1 MNHKTAI
8 VTGTSSGFGLS
19 TSIELARKGFTVIA
33 AMRNSHK
40 SNGLLEEARKHG
52 VQSRIIVF
60 ELDVA
65 DENSILA
72 FQTRVLDEFG
82 KVDVLINNAGYAGA
96 GFVEEISMD
105 EYRRQ
110 FETNV
115 FGVIAVTKAFLPVM
129 RKNRH
134 GCIINVSSI
143 SGKVA
148 FPGLSPYIASKY
160 ALEGWSESLR
170 LEMQPFGVK
179 VILIEPG
186 SYKTNIWSSGKQVA
200 VKSLESDSPYQE
212 YMESIE
218 RYIANGENSFGD
230 PLDVAKKIA
239 QITAMDTPDIRYPIG
254 RGVKATILVKNLLPW
269 RIWEKIIISK
279 LFKK

>member
-1 MNHKTAI
+1 
-8 VTGTSSGFGLS
+8 
-19 TSIELARKGFTVIA
+19 
-33 AMRNSHK
+33 
-40 SNGLLEEARKHG
+40 
-52 VQSRIIVF
+52 
-60 ELDVA
+60 
-65 DENSILA
+65 
-72 FQTRVLDEFG
+72 
-82 KVDVLINNAGYAGA
+82 
-96 GFVEEISMD
+96 
-105 EYRRQ
+105 
-110 FETNV
+110 
-115 FGVIAVTKAFLPVM
+115 
-129 RKNRH
+129 
-134 GCIINVSSI
+134 
-143 SGKVA
+143 
-148 FPGLSPYIASKY
+148 
-160 ALEGWSESLR
+160 
-170 LEMQPFGVK
+170 MQPFGVK

-239 QITAMDTPDIRYPIG
+239 QITSMDTPDIRYPIG